1 MASGLDIYDCVLS
14 CSEGTANLH
23 CYTNC
28 TPTTLYCSKVSFLQC
43 FHIKRYNKIFTKNVR
58 GVLTSVRYCILT
70 CIYIQYMFIYIF
82 FIMLFTEFINSI
94 FIINI
99 SLSAANLLQ
108 CIMGGHIIKS
118 TTFWNSLYYCDF
130 INVNIHKTCMHKISL
145 GSIYL
150 NKMNYGLLK
159 HVFLSKSYNYV
170 KLSTL
175 SLIFFAKFLQ
185 CIMGGCIIKSP
196 TFWNSYFIFCTPMR
210 P

>member
-1 MASGLDIYDCVLS
+1 MHLYTVYVY
-14 CSEGTANLH
+14 LH
-23 CYTNC
+23 
-28 TPTTLYCSKVSFLQC
+28 
-43 FHIKRYNKIFTKNVR
+43 
-58 GVLTSVRYCILT
+58 
-70 CIYIQYMFIYIF
+70 F
-82 FIMLFTEFINSI
+82 FIMLFTELINSI

-175 SLIFFAKFLQ
+175 SLIFFANFLQ